1 MTESILEITGTNI
14 NAPIIE
20 DDNQII
26 DIEVPVTPRGA
37 YRSTNNLIDV
47 QTSQTVDENEIKEQK
62 YEAQNKALIIISRTT
77 RAMGDALS
85 HTFILSLFETIFF
98 WTYISVQE
106 DKALRRNLFQLQN
119 IVTELCKEY
128 DIASS
133 ISIKDLVKVDSRA
146 RDEHNQGLLNTS
158 IFLCISLL
166 VGMLSGTFITALIPK
181 DEKDNLCKKKIG
193 IDGFKKR
200 WVFETI
206 RSLSTSILPIATIS
220 IYEIMFFQTVVK
232 LYIPISTE
240 EVYIDLFDKCF

>member
-1 MTESILEITGTNI
+1 MTESILEITGTDL

-37 YRSTNNLIDV
+37 YRSTNNLVDV
-47 QTSQTVDENEIKEQK
+47 QTSQTSQTVDENEIKERK
-62 YEAQNKALIIISRTT
+62 YEAQNKALMIISRSTQ
-77 RAMGDALS
+77 AMGDALS

-166 VGMLSGTFITALIPK
+166 ASMLSGTFITALIPK
-181 DEKDNLCKKKIG
+181 EGQDNLCKKKLG

-206 RSLSTSILPIATIS
+206 RSLSASILPIATIS

-232 LYIPISTE
+232 TIHSYFHRRGLYRLI
-240 EVYIDLFDKCF
+240 